1 MRSSTERTP
10 PTASMSPTTK
20 GFDPNYKMSPA
31 TSFESD
37 YKLELDYMS
46 ESGYKC

>member
-10 PTASMSPTTK
+10 PTASMSPTTID
-20 GFDPNYKMSPA
+20 FDPNYKLSPA

-37 YKLELDYMS
+37 YKLELEYKS
-46 ESGYKC
+46 ESSYKC